1 MPVAI
6 SHFLSHLTLTL
17 FIRVAGLWKAPF
29 REVCKRKGRVT
40 KPAVVQGGRRTAS
53 SRQKERVGAGMEA
66 ARRERARQI
75 SRSPSMDE
83 AAAANPARDGSTST
97 GSFIHL
103 LKDSLK
109 NGWKSLAGIV

>member
-1 MPVAI
+1 M
-6 SHFLSHLTLTL
+6 
-17 FIRVAGLWKAPF
+17 APF
-29 REVCKRKGRVT
+29 REVGKRKGRVT
-40 KPAVVQGGRRTAS
+40 KPVVVQGGRRTAS

-83 AAAANPARDGSTST
+83 AAAAANPARDGSTST

-109 NGWKSLAGIV
+109 NGCKSLPGIV